1 MTKRGSTMAFKNR
14 DQNKYQ
20 VEHTVKKAEPANTQ
34 DTFEALSKLPLY
46 MVDWVEKNNHD
57 IVTVWDESGKVI
69 YISSSIE
76 NLLGYQ
82 TSDLRGTYWYE
93 KISAEDVSYIREQL
107 ENASDSFQ
115 KINVNILNNNG
126 KYIWSEC
133 KVAKLTDKATNT
145 KYYISTLKDI
155 TDKKEAEEMM
165 IRSEKMSVAGQ
176 LAAGI
181 AHEIRNPLTSL
192 KGFLQLLQAGVKGK
206 EEYYQIMVEEIEKI
220 ETITSELLFISKP
233 LTDNRKMESIKDMI
247 HDVTVLLGP
256 QAKLKGIDIRMD
268 GLDKAQINC
277 DRSQIKQVL
286 INLLKNAI
294 EAMESPGFITFHVKD
309 GEEVIKI
316 SISDEGPGI
325 PEEIIHKLGEPF
337 FTTKQTGTGLGIMIT
352 RQILAS
358 HQARLEISQ
367 NEKGGSTFHM
377 IFHK

>member
-1 MTKRGSTMAFKNR
+1 MAFKDRNES
-14 DQNKYQ
+14 KYKTNN
-20 VEHTVKKAEPANTQ
+20 TVKKAEPANTQ
-34 DTFEALSKLPLY
+34 DTYEALSKLPLY
-46 MVDWVEKNNHD
+46 MIDWVEKNNHD

-76 NLLGYQ
+76 QLLGYH
-82 TSDLRGTYWYE
+82 TSELRGTYWYE
-93 KISAEDVSYIREQL
+93 KISAEDVSYIRERL
-107 ENASDSFQ
+107 ERASDSFQ
-115 KINVNILNNNG
+115 KINVNILNNSG

-133 KVAKLTDKATNT
+133 NVAKLTDESSNR

-192 KGFLQLLQAGVKGK
+192 KGFLQLLQAGVNGK
-206 EEYYQIMVEEIEKI
+206 EEYYQIMTEEIEKI

-233 LTDNRKMESIKDMI
+233 LTDNRKIESIDDMI

-256 QAKLKGIDIRMD
+256 QAKIKNIDIKIISSGQAR
-268 GLDKAQINC
+268 INC

-294 EAMESPGFITFHVKD
+294 EAMDTPGLITFLVEDNEKFVK
-309 GEEVIKI
+309 V
-316 SISDEGPGI
+316 SIVDEGPGI

-358 HQARLEISQ
+358 HQAKLEISQ
-367 NEKGGSTFHM
+367 NENGGSTFF
-377 IFHK
+377 IVFHK